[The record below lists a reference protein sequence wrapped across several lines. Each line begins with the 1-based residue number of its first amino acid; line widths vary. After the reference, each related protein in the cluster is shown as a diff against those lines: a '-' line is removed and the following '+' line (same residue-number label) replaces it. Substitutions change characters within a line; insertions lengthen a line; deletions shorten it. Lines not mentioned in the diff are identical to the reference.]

1 VSFATRPFGES
12 KFVRL
17 AKCVEV
23 NHHILNVLA
32 QQSLDKSDESNVD
45 HLIRGSVAV
54 DDRKEGGRTAMT
66 CSSVSS
72 RAHLCTTTVTFVILG
87 DSIVF

>member
-1 VSFATRPFGES
+1 MCPELGTSASFATRPFRDF

-17 AKCVEV
+17 VKCVEV
-23 NHHILNVLA
+23 NRHILNVLA

-66 CSSVSS
+66 CS
-72 RAHLCTTTVTFVILG
+72 
-87 DSIVF
+87 